1 MLILTQSNHV
11 SQLLVPGD
19 YFAASV
25 SPEHLLYLTQTD
37 QCSAYSISVSTLEDL
52 MVYFLGYEKLVC
64 SKDIFGGH
72 QYSYSSAVS

>member
-1 MLILTQSNHV
+1 MYHNCLCLEIILLHQYLQNTM
-11 SQLLVPGD
+11 
-19 YFAASV
+19 
-25 SPEHLLYLTQTD
+25 LLYLTQTD
-37 QCSAYSISVSTLEDL
+37 QCSAYSISASTLEDL